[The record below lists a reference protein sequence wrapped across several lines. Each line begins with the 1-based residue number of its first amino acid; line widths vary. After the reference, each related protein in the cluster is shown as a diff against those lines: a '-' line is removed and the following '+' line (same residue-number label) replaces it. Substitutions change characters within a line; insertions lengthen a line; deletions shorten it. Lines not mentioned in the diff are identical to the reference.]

1 MKEKIKTRRVWDA
14 EYQCHKIEEYRTGK
28 FIFTDE
34 DRIQIVSDYVQ
45 GKATAEEIIKKY
57 NLSGRQV
64 LLNWV
69 DKFVNKGEF
78 VPLLEPQN
86 SLSMAQEDPQQKI
99 KELEAQNKR
108 LQQALELEKLRSK
121 AFDTMINIA
130 EETFNIPIRKKS
142 GTKR

>member
-1 MKEKIKTRRVWDA
+1 MKEQVKTRWEWSA
-14 EYQCHKIEEYRTGK
+14 EEHRHVEVEYKTGK

-45 GKATAEEIIKKY
+45 GKAMAEEIIKKY

-69 DKFVNKGEF
+69 DKFVNKGDF

-86 SLSMAQEDPQQKI
+86 SSSMAQEDPQQKI

-108 LQQALELEKLRSK
+108 LQ
-121 AFDTMINIA
+121 
-130 EETFNIPIRKKS
+130 
-142 GTKR
+142 